1 MSAGFNRRL
10 IVTYDERQVAEARE
24 HLLPEI
30 EKTRRTGSSDYWRV
44 RQDIEGLKDMPYN
57 AVISKPLADA
67 LKALDAARLSAQREW
82 EAAHPAE
89 MAEADR
95 LYRQERERVL
105 AANAHDHFL
114 AEQDC
119 KEGY

>member
-1 MSAGFNRRL
+1 M
-10 IVTYDERQVAEARE
+10 TYDERLVAEAKER
-24 HLLPEI
+24 LLPEV

-44 RQDIEGLKDMPYN
+44 RQNVEGLKGMPYN
-57 AVISKPLADA
+57 ATISKPLADV
-67 LKALDAARLSAQREW
+67 LKALDAARLAAQREW

-89 MAEADR
+89 MAEIDC
-95 LYRQERERVL
+95 LYRRDRERIL

-114 AEQDC
+114 AEQDR

>member
-1 MSAGFNRRL
+1 M
-10 IVTYDERQVAEARE
+10 TYDERQVAEARE
-24 HLLPEI
+24 RLLLEI
-30 EKTRRTGSSDYWRV
+30 EKTRVTGSSDYWRV
-44 RQDIEGLKDMPYN
+44 RQDVEGLKDMPYN
-57 AVISKPLADA
+57 ATIGKPLADA

-82 EAAHPAE
+82 EGAHPAE

-114 AEQDC
+114 TEQDR

>member
-1 MSAGFNRRL
+1 M
-10 IVTYDERQVAEARE
+10 TYDERQVAEARE

-44 RQDIEGLKDMPYN
+44 RQDVEG
-57 AVISKPLADA
+57 

-114 AEQDC
+114 AEQDH

>member
-1 MSAGFNRRL
+1 M
-10 IVTYDERQVAEARE
+10 TYDERLVAEAKER
-24 HLLPEI
+24 LLPEI
-30 EKTRRTGSSDYWRV
+30 EKTRVTGSSDYWRV
-44 RQDIEGLKDMPYN
+44 RQDIEGLKGVPYN
-57 AVISKPLADA
+57 ATISKPLADV

-95 LYRQERERVL
+95 LYRQERGTRL
-105 AANAHDHFL
+105 AANSHDHYL
-114 AEQDC
+114 AEQDR

>member
-1 MSAGFNRRL
+1 M
-10 IVTYDERQVAEARE
+10 TYDERQVAEARE
-24 HLLPEI
+24 RLLPEI

-44 RQDIEGLKDMPYN
+44 RRDIEGLNMPYN
-57 AVISKPLADA
+57 ATISKPLADA
-67 LKALDAARLSAQREW
+67 LKALDAARLAAQREW
-82 EAAHPAE
+82 ESAHPAE

-95 LYRQERERVL
+95 LYRQERGRVL

-114 AEQDC
+114 AEQDR

>member
-1 MSAGFNRRL
+1 MNF
-10 IVTYDERQVAEARE
+10 DERLVEEAKER
-24 HLLPEI
+24 LLPEI
-30 EKTRRTGSSDYWRV
+30 EKTRRTGGSGYWRV

-57 AVISKPLADA
+57 ATISKPLANA
-67 LKALDAARLSAQREW
+67 LKALDAARLSAQHEW

-95 LYRQERERVL
+95 LYRQDRERIL

-114 AEQDC
+114 AEQDR

>member
-1 MSAGFNRRL
+1 M
-10 IVTYDERQVAEARE
+10 TYDERQVAEARE

-30 EKTRRTGSSDYWRV
+30 EKTRRIGSSDYWRV
-44 RQDIEGLKDMPYN
+44 RQSIEGLKDMPYS
-57 AVISKPLADA
+57 ATISKPLADA
-67 LKALDAARLSAQREW
+67 LKALDAARLAAQREW

-95 LYRQERERVL
+95 LYRQERGMRL
-105 AANAHDHFL
+105 AANSHDHYL
-114 AEQDC
+114 AEKDR

>member
-1 MSAGFNRRL
+1 M
-10 IVTYDERQVAEARE
+10 TYDERQVAEARE
-24 HLLPEI
+24 RLLPEI

-44 RQDIEGLKDMPYN
+44 RQDVEGLKDMPYS
-57 AVISKPLADA
+57 ATISKPLADV
-67 LKALDAARLSAQREW
+67 LKALDAARLAAQHEW

-95 LYRQERERVL
+95 LYRQERGRRL
-105 AANAHDHFL
+105 AANSHDHYL
-114 AEQDC
+114 AEQDR

>member
-1 MSAGFNRRL
+1 M
-10 IVTYDERQVAEARE
+10 TYDERQVAEARE

-30 EKTRRTGSSDYWRV
+30 EKIRVTGSSDYWRV

-57 AVISKPLADA
+57 ATISKPLADA

-95 LYRQERERVL
+95 LYRQERGMRL

-114 AEQDC
+114 AEQDR

>member
-1 MSAGFNRRL
+1 M
-10 IVTYDERQVAEARE
+10 TYDERQVAEARE

-30 EKTRRTGSSDYWRV
+30 EKTRRTGLSDYWRV
-44 RQDIEGLKDMPYN
+44 RQDIEGLKGMPYN
-57 AVISKPLADA
+57 ATISKPLADV
-67 LKALDAARLSAQREW
+67 LKALDAARLAAQREW

-114 AEQDC
+114 AEQDH

>member
-1 MSAGFNRRL
+1 M
-10 IVTYDERQVAEARE
+10 TYDERLVAEAKER
-24 HLLPEI
+24 LLLEI
-30 EKTRRTGSSDYWRV
+30 EKTRSSGSSAYWRV

-57 AVISKPLADA
+57 ATISKPLADA
-67 LKALDAARLSAQREW
+67 LKALDAARLAAQREW

-114 AEQDC
+114 AEQDR

>member
-1 MSAGFNRRL
+1 M
-10 IVTYDERQVAEARE
+10 TYDERQVAEARE

-30 EKTRRTGSSDYWRV
+30 EKTRVTGSSDYWRV
-44 RQDIEGLKDMPYN
+44 RQNVEGLKDMPYS
-57 AVISKPLADA
+57 ATISKPLADA
-67 LKALDAARLSAQREW
+67 LKALDAARLAAQHEW

-89 MAEADR
+89 MAEIDR
-95 LYRQERERVL
+95 LYRQERGRRL

-114 AEQDC
+114 AEQDR

>member
-1 MSAGFNRRL
+1 M
-10 IVTYDERQVAEARE
+10 TYDERRVAEARE
-24 HLLPEI
+24 RLLPEI
-30 EKTRRTGSSDYWRV
+30 EKTHTTGSSDYWRV
-44 RQDIEGLKDMPYN
+44 RRDIEGLKG
-57 AVISKPLADA
+57 ATISKPLADA
-67 LKALDAARLSAQREW
+67 LKALDAARLAAQREW

-95 LYRQERERVL
+95 LYRQERERIL

-114 AEQDC
+114 AEQDR

>member
-1 MSAGFNRRL
+1 M
-10 IVTYDERQVAEARE
+10 TYDERAVAEARE
-24 HLLPEI
+24 RLLPEI
-30 EKTRRTGSSDYWRV
+30 EKVRKSGSSDYWRV
-44 RQDIEGLKDMPYN
+44 RQDIEGLKDMPYS
-57 AVISKPLADA
+57 ATISKPLADA

-105 AANAHDHFL
+105 AANAHDHYL
-114 AEQDC
+114 AEKER

>member
-1 MSAGFNRRL
+1 M
-10 IVTYDERQVAEARE
+10 TYDERQVAEAKER
-24 HLLPEI
+24 LLPEI

-44 RQDIEGLKDMPYN
+44 RRDVEGLKGMPHN

-89 MAEADR
+89 MAEIDR
-95 LYRQERERVL
+95 LYRQDRERIL
-105 AANAHDHFL
+105 AANSRDHYL
-114 AEQDC
+114 AEKDRE
-119 KEGY
+119 EGY

>member
-1 MSAGFNRRL
+1 M
-10 IVTYDERQVAEARE
+10 TYDERVVAEARE
-24 HLLPEI
+24 RLLPEI
-30 EKTRRTGSSDYWRV
+30 EKVRKSGSSDYWRV
-44 RQDIEGLKDMPYN
+44 RQDIEGLKDMPYS
-57 AVISKPLADA
+57 ATISKPLADA

-105 AANAHDHFL
+105 VANAHDHYL
-114 AEQDC
+114 AEKER

>member
-1 MSAGFNRRL
+1 M
-10 IVTYDERQVAEARE
+10 TYDERQVAEAKER
-24 HLLPEI
+24 LLPEI

-57 AVISKPLADA
+57 ATISKPLADV
-67 LKALDAARLSAQREW
+67 LKALDATRLSAQREW

-89 MAEADR
+89 MAEIDR
-95 LYRQERERVL
+95 LYQAERGARL
-105 AANAHDHFL
+105 AANSHDHYL
-114 AEQDC
+114 AEQDR

>member
-1 MSAGFNRRL
+1 M
-10 IVTYDERQVAEARE
+10 TYDERLVAEAKGC
-24 HLLPEI
+24 LLPEI

-44 RQDIEGLKDMPYN
+44 RQDIEGLKDMPFS
-57 AVISKPLADA
+57 ATIGKPLADA

-89 MAEADR
+89 MAECDR
-95 LYRQERERVL
+95 LYRQERGMRL
-105 AANAHDHFL
+105 AANTHDHFL
-114 AEQDC
+114 AEQDR

>member
-1 MSAGFNRRL
+1 M
-10 IVTYDERQVAEARE
+10 TYDERQVAEARE
-24 HLLPEI
+24 RLLPEI
-30 EKTRRTGSSDYWRV
+30 EKTRVTGSSDYWRV
-44 RQDIEGLKDMPYN
+44 RQDVEGLKDMPYN
-57 AVISKPLADA
+57 ATISKPLADA

-89 MAEADR
+89 MAEIDC
-95 LYRQERERVL
+95 LYRQDRERIL

-114 AEQDC
+114 AEQDR